1 MSFFLFEQAV
11 AVAATMIVV
20 VDMMVAGEDKVDMV
34 VEIIGDHQ
42 CHMKTS
48 LSQLK
53 VRFAFFVL
61 W

>member
-11 AVAATMIVV
+11 AVATMIVV

-34 VEIIGDHQ
+34 VEIIEDHQ

>member
-1 MSFFLFEQAV
+1 
-11 AVAATMIVV
+11 MIVV